1 MKGKLGKKTW
11 MMIGLAL
18 AWLPA
23 AGALAAESPLDT
35 RINMGVRDAPADDTF
50 RTFAKLMS
58 AEAVVDPALKGKVT
72 VELKNVRVRT
82 LLDAVCESI
91 GCRWE
96 LQPGNP
102 PKLRVS
108 ALPTGNPP
116 PAAKVGPKEP
126 LDLKVTGADGKDV
139 LKTFGQILSAEVVL
153 DPAIAGTVT
162 LDLENTP
169 WDQALDAVCAALGC
183 NWELIEAPKRVLKV
197 VAKNRKV

>member
-1 MKGKLGKKTW
+1 MNRKIGSRTW
-11 MMIGLAL
+11 LVIALAL
-18 AWLPA
+18 AFLPA
-23 AGALAAESPLDT
+23 AGARAAESPLDA
-35 RINMGVRDAPADDTF
+35 RINMAVRDAAADDTF

-58 AEAVVDPALKGKVT
+58 AEAVVDPALKGTVT

-102 PKLRVS
+102 PKLNVS
-108 ALPTGNPP
+108 VLSPGK
-116 PAAKVGPKEP
+116 PAPSMKSGLKEP
-126 LDLKVTGADGKDV
+126 LDLRVTNANGKEI

-169 WDQALDAVCAALGC
+169 WDQALDAVCAALSC
-183 NWELIEAPKRVLKV
+183 NWELVEAPMRVLKV
-197 VAKNRKV
+197 VPKGRK

>member
-1 MKGKLGKKTW
+1 MNGNIRRKTW
-11 MMIGLAL
+11 LAMAVAL
-18 AWLPA
+18 LTA
-23 AGALAAESPLDT
+23 ASARAAENPLDT
-35 RINMGVRDAPADDTF
+35 RIDMAVRDAAADDTF
-50 RTFAKLMS
+50 RTFAKLWG

-91 GCRWE
+91 GCRWD

-108 ALPTGNPP
+108 ALSAGNPV

-126 LDLKVTGADGKDV
+126 LDLRVTKAKGQEI
-139 LKTFGQILSAEVVL
+139 LKTFGQILSAEVLL
-153 DPAIAGTVT
+153 DPSITGEVT

-169 WDQALDAVCAALGC
+169 WDQALDAVCAALSC
-183 NWELIEAPKRVLKV
+183 NWELVESPMRVLKV
-197 VAKNRKV
+197 VPKGRK